1 VRIIRYDLLVRAP
14 RWSLRRARL
23 QIGSKL
29 VLVLGLVAYVALI
42 WLIERALAI
51 SGAVSLSAPIA
62 LVLAAIPAALWLS
75 FFYMLDRHEPEPKDF
90 VVGVFVLGALIA
102 APVCDFLV
110 RQVAPDPPLAAH
122 GISPFTTERILHAV
136 VVVGLAQELCKYVVV
151 RYTIYSSAEF
161 DEPMD
166 GVVYMMAAGTG
177 FAVWINYH
185 ALQDL
190 GHEVFLSTAA
200 AMAVVT
206 TLAHASFAGVLG
218 YVLGR
223 AKFTRRSPLTRTV
236 LLFFGLLLAAFLNGQ
251 FQLVEV
257 WISTSGLAQ
266 EPWKAIG
273 YAAAFAVVV
282 FALLMLASQRLL
294 KDSPFAPKEPAP

>member
-1 VRIIRYDLLVRAP
+1 VRVP

-23 QIGSKL
+23 LVGSKL
-29 VLVLGLVAYVALI
+29 VLVLGLVVYVALI
-42 WLIERALAI
+42 WIVERALGI
-51 SGAVSLSAPIA
+51 QGAVSLSPPLAM
-62 LVLAAIPAALWLS
+62 VLAGVPAALWLG
-75 FFYMLDRHEPEPKDF
+75 FFYLLDRHEPEPKDF
-90 VVGVFVLGALIA
+90 VIGVFVLGALIA
-102 APVCDFLV
+102 APVSDFLL
-110 RQVAPDPPLAAH
+110 RYVAPEPALVARAVT
-122 GISPFTTERILHAV
+122 PFTADRIIHAV
-136 VVVGLAQELCKYVVV
+136 LVLGLGQELCKYVVV

-177 FAVWINYH
+177 FAVWVNYH
-185 ALQDL
+185 AFADL
-190 GHEVFLSTAA
+190 SHEVFLSTAA

-223 AKFTRRSPLTRTV
+223 AKFTRRTPLVRTF
-236 LLFFGLLLAAFLNGQ
+236 LLFVGLMLAATLNGQ

-257 WISTSGLAQ
+257 WISTSGLSQ
-266 EPWKAIG
+266 HPWKAIG

-282 FALLMLASQRLL
+282 FAILMLVSQRLL
-294 KDSPFAPKEPAP
+294 RDSPYRPKEAR